1 MSAFVISRCRQ
12 QGWLVGLVLLLGA
25 AAPASA
31 QLTSGLISQE
41 QAARVGLKRAWFAR
55 AQIDPSRSR
64 VVDWVLSGDQL
75 LLVTDSGVIH
85 ALDANTGKSNWIT
98 EFGNPNYPSLGPDA
112 NDKFVA
118 VINGSTVYLLDAKS
132 GRIQGDRPL
141 GGAPGAGPAVGNHH
155 VFAPMINGL
164 IEGYPLDLDAPQY
177 KRWFYQSV
185 GHILAPP
192 LVTPES
198 VVWTTD
204 RGNMY
209 VSGAERPGV
218 RFRLET
224 FSSFEA
230 RPAYRAPL
238 IFAITVTGEMFAVD
252 ELSGQLVWRYT
263 TGYATDRAPAAVG
276 DKLFVTSDEP
286 MLHCVDANTGAPLWR
301 APGVSQ
307 FAAASKQH
315 VYGTDR
321 YGTVYILNIADG
333 STVARVPTGGMFDAL
348 VNTDW
353 CNACMRSGPRIRST
367 TRNPPRSQPNRRLQ
381 KARHRRPTPPSPR
394 RNLPQFHWTRSPS
407 KCRPPTRLAK
417 ILSVTMP
424 KRPRL
429 TKVGQRLRTTTI
441 LSISATLSL
450 FSAQRRQGAKAQRRK
465 KLGVVM
471 RVVAAKS
478 SGSFRFRNFA
488 FFAPLRLCAP
498 KEPAQF

>member
-1 MSAFVISRCRQ
+1 VWGRLDARPGHHLSNCGTIMSAFVISRCRQ

-98 EFGNPNYPSLGPDA
+98 EFGTPNYPSLGPDA

-348 VNTDW
+348 VNDQTD
-353 CNACMRSGPRIRST
+353 
-367 TRNPPRSQPNRRLQ
+367 RLFLITEHGLVQ
-381 KARHRRPTPPSPR
+381 CLHEIGTKDPIYY
-394 RNLPQFHWTRSPS
+394 
-407 KCRPPTRLAK
+407 AK
-417 ILSVTMP
+417 P
-424 KRPRL
+424 
-429 TKVGQRLRTTTI
+429 
-441 LSISATLSL
+441 A
-450 FSAQRRQGAKAQRRK
+450 A
-465 KLGVVM
+465 
-471 RVVAAKS
+471 VAAES
-478 SGSFRFRNFA
+478 EASEGE
-488 FFAPLRLCAP
+488 APATDAT
-498 KEPAQF
+498 EPATEPAAVPLDAVPVEVPAADATGENPFGDDAEAAPADEGGAAPTDDDNPFD